1 MSLLSLQNL
10 STAPWGETLLENINF
25 NLDAGRILGV
35 VGPNGAG
42 KTSLLNTLVGDI
54 SLQHGSLQLA
64 GKPLKNWPRRELAR
78 NMAYL
83 PQLSLLNFPYTV
95 EEVILLGRSPHDT
108 GSVVDREVMEE
119 VLQLTDTAQL
129 RGRLYTKL
137 SGGEKQRVQ
146 LARIFAQ
153 IWQADSL
160 QGKLLLLDEPTAALD
175 IQHQQSTAAAIRNL
189 ADRGCAIVVVI
200 HDFNAVSALADD
212 VIVLDKGRQVAHGI
226 PRDVFTEELFKCTFN
241 ADVVIGTH
249 PYRDQPQI
257 IPR

>member
-1 MSLLSLQNL
+1 MSLLSLQDL
-10 STAPWGETLLENINF
+10 CTAPWGASLLENINLD
-25 NLDAGRILGV
+25 LDAGRILGV

-54 SLQHGSLQLA
+54 PVQRGSLQLA
-64 GKPLKNWPRRELAR
+64 DKPLRSWPRRDLAR

-108 GSVVDREVMEE
+108 GSIVDREVLEE
-119 VLQLTDTAQL
+119 VLQLTDTAHL
-129 RGRLYTKL
+129 RGRLYPQL

-153 IWQADSL
+153 IWQAGSL

-175 IQHQQSTAAAIRNL
+175 IQHQQSTGSAIRNL

-200 HDFNAVSALADD
+200 HDFNAVSALADEI
-212 VIVLDKGRQVAHGI
+212 VVLDKGRQVAHGK
-226 PRDVFTEELFKCTFN
+226 PGEVFTEELFKLTFN